1 MITEGRSLIGRALG
15 DFIVRD
21 VIGEGG
27 FGAVYRAEQPMLG
40 REAVIKVS
48 SSAGT
53 PEFVQRFLREARLA
67 SKLDHPYA
75 AHIYAFGSETD
86 GVLWTAME
94 LVRGTPLDQ
103 LIKQNG
109 PLRLERFL
117 PLFDKLCEVVHT
129 AHEQGII
136 HRDLKPANVM
146 VLSRAGRLLPKLL
159 DLGIAKGGDA
169 PVTDESEK
177 QVGSPAY
184 MAPEQWVDARK
195 TDARTDVYA
204 LGVLA
209 YEVLTGRLPFAGGS
223 VMQIARAHAKQL
235 VPALGGELPVALDAV
250 IAKAMAKKAADRFVT
265 ALELATAMRE
275 AAAVE
280 PELKL
285 PELDPF
291 LREEMLASS
300 PQPLAEAVAA
310 LDGVR
315 NVHQAQ
321 GAIFGIVRVVARTLG
336 NLALATWRDSGE
348 GDIGPAVRELRRQG
362 MSDAAWLEL
371 ARTIATQLAS
381 KRDTLAVPELVDALA
396 PPVVDDLGAL
406 VASKVWFDSHL
417 AATESAML
425 AQLAEEMPRLD
436 RLLRALSWTSA
447 YAMVVPRGAFA
458 ERWMGVR
465 RPHRA
470 VTPLR
475 GAEGNEGE
483 LVLLDADGT
492 KALALSPFFHVGSPA
507 PGHAHEVF
515 VLDGVNRDGARMVS
529 LPTGFERTDEPLW
542 TWLVEKAGIDLDERE
557 QQADQKPPYRGLA
570 TFTRED
576 ADQFVGREQETE
588 AFANRLRIT
597 PLLVVVGASGA
608 GKSSFVQAG
617 VVPALGAGWTTLIAR
632 PGASPVGTLVAT
644 VKQSELARSGIGST
658 PVRDEEL
665 AGEGLG
671 KVLRAWTEREKRSV
685 LVYIDQFEEL
695 FTLCHD
701 AAERERYVQMLVRAA
716 RSADDA
722 IRVVLTVRDDFLL
735 RCQQVEALRERLVHG
750 LQLLATP
757 TQADLERILVEPA
770 RRTGYQFEDPELPQE
785 MVGAVAE
792 MAAALPLLSFT
803 AAQMWDLRDRHH
815 HRLTRKAYETLG
827 GVGGALAQHAERIYG
842 QMTHD
847 EQRLVRVAFRNLVTA
862 DGTRAVL
869 TRAELFE
876 VLGEPRT
883 AEAVIEKLITARLL
897 SASEGVGGV
906 DRVEVVHEALLSAW
920 PRLIEWRREDAEGAR
935 LRDQLRAAAR
945 QWEERG
951 RPRGL
956 LWRDEALTEYQLWR
970 VRHGGQ
976 LMAVE
981 LEFGDASAREA
992 LRGRRLRNIA
1002 VGTIL
1007 GILVVGMVVALVLYR
1022 DAESQRS
1029 RAASNEKRAVTNET
1043 RANELVISGY
1053 LNQGQRAAVAG
1064 DANQALVYLEAA
1076 KRGGANGPV
1085 LELPLAQVRRS
1096 MNAER
1101 AAYRGHEGRV
1111 LAIATLPDGKLFATG
1126 GADRTLVLWSID
1138 SPTPI
1143 ARFTEATQSVHAVA
1157 ASPDG
1162 TWIATASGD
1171 GHVRVYDVAR
1181 RALANDWTLSE
1192 TATYFVQFTPQGKV
1206 VSFADDQQVGVWDP
1220 ATGALVRQFKAEGDT
1235 AGLGAVSP
1243 DGTRIAIP
1251 SYDRFTRVWDLR
1263 TGALVHRLGPHDDTA
1278 WVASF
1283 SPDGAIVATASWDK
1297 SVKLWDLRTGT
1308 LRGTL
1313 VGHSG
1318 SLEVLAWRPD
1328 GALIASGG
1336 RDGAARVWDRAGH
1349 LKATLA
1355 CGRGAVRDIRWTADP
1370 DRALVLCG
1378 DTSILFDIRVGLP
1391 LFRKQATG
1399 ADVLAARVL
1408 MTGDV
1413 LTAEADGTARRWT
1426 PILATRI
1433 AIDAHIK
1440 DILRFDP
1447 CDGGKTMLSVGI
1459 DHAAKL
1465 WSRDGRTIW
1474 RSDPKVELADAT
1486 CARDGDALFTART
1499 DGTLWRVTGDAATQ
1513 LPAGPAL
1520 AADVVIKLSPD
1531 GTKIAIVD
1539 ADHRARLLV
1548 IADGTLREATP
1559 ASFKRSWEPKVHWAD
1574 DSSAFAVA
1582 SDAGAVVWDGTT
1594 GALRFEI
1601 AAPGGLLRR
1610 LTIDVPSESI
1620 FVTGFAPGVW
1630 RYALRDGRQLAHYA
1644 SDGFAWNTIVIGGML
1659 YAGFD
1664 DASVVEYDIA
1674 GGKMIRS
1681 LGSFGGDI
1689 HSLADGGG
1697 TLLWVGA
1704 GNRTLSL
1711 VDRQT
1716 RAVLFRTDIPTEAV
1730 FLVPHGSNGAA
1741 VAGLSSSL
1749 AFTEVAN
1756 DPVELA
1762 RLELEVRCR
1771 TAFAL
1776 ENGGLVPRKPD
1787 VDACEGLR

>member
-1 MITEGRSLIGRALG
+1 MITEGRPLIGRALG

-27 FGAVYRAEQPMLG
+27 FGVVYRAEQPMLG
-40 REAVIKVS
+40 REAVIKV

-103 LIKQNG
+103 LIKQQG

-159 DLGIAKGGDA
+159 DLGIAKGGDS
-169 PVTDESEK
+169 PITDDSEK

-195 TDARTDVYA
+195 ADARTDVYA
-204 LGVLA
+204 LGILA

-223 VMQIARAHAKQL
+223 VMQIARAHAKQP

-250 IAKAMAKKAADRFVT
+250 IAKAMAKKAADRFAS
-265 ALELATAMRE
+265 ALELATAMRD

-280 PELKL
+280 PEVKL

-291 LREEMLASS
+291 LREEMLANA
-300 PQPLAEAVAA
+300 PQPLAEAIAA

-321 GAIFGIVRVVARTLG
+321 GAIFGIVRVVVRMLG
-336 NLALATWRDSGE
+336 NLALASWREVGE
-348 GDIGPAVRELRRQG
+348 GDIGPAIRELRRQG

-371 ARTIATQLAS
+371 AKTIASQLAPE
-381 KRDTLAVPELVDALA
+381 RDALAVPELVDALA
-396 PPVVDDLGAL
+396 PPIADELAAL
-406 VASKVWFDSHL
+406 VASKAWFDAHL
-417 AATESAML
+417 AATEAAML
-425 AQLAEEMPRLD
+425 AQLAEAMPRLD
-436 RLLRALSWTSA
+436 RLVRSLAWMSA
-447 YAMVVPRGAFA
+447 YTMVVPRGAYA

-475 GAEGNEGE
+475 GAEGTEGQ

-492 KALALSPFFHVGSPA
+492 LALSLSPFFHLAAPA
-507 PGHAHEVF
+507 PGHALEVF
-515 VLDGVNRDGARMVS
+515 VLDGANRDGARMVS

-542 TWLVEKAGIDLDERE
+542 AWLRERTGIDADERE

-576 ADQFVGREQETE
+576 AEQFVGREQETE
-588 AFANRLRIT
+588 AFTNRLRIT

-617 VVPALGAGWTTLIAR
+617 VVPALGTSWTTIIAR
-632 PGASPVGTLVAT
+632 PGASPISTLVAT
-644 VKQSELARSGIGST
+644 VRQAIAGE
-658 PVRDEEL
+658 DDL
-665 AGEGLG
+665 AGDGLG
-671 KVLRAWTEREKRSV
+671 KALRGWTDREKRSV

-757 TQADLERILVEPA
+757 TQSDLERILVEPA
-770 RRTGYQFEDPELPQE
+770 RRTGYQFEDPELPHE

-792 MAAALPLLSFT
+792 MSAALPLLSFT

-827 GVGGALAQHAERIYG
+827 GVGGALAQHAERVFG
-842 QMTHD
+842 QMSHD

-869 TRAELFE
+869 TRAELLE
-876 VLGEPRT
+876 VLGEPQT
-883 AEAVIEKLITARLL
+883 VESVIEKLITARLL
-897 SASEGVGGV
+897 TASEGVGGV

-945 QWEERG
+945 QWDERG

-992 LRGRRLRNIA
+992 LRGRRLRNIV

-1022 DAESQRS
+1022 DAESQRV

-1043 RANELVISGY
+1043 RANELVVSGY
-1053 LNQGQRAAVAG
+1053 LNQGQRAAIAG

-1076 KRGGANGPV
+1076 KRGGATGAV
-1085 LELPLAQVRRS
+1085 LDLPLAQVRRALS
-1096 MNAER
+1096 SER
-1101 AAYRGHEGRV
+1101 ATYRGHEGKV
-1111 LAIATLPDGKLFATG
+1111 LAIASLPDGKTFATG
-1126 GADRTLVLWSID
+1126 GADHALVLWSIE
-1138 SPTPI
+1138 STTPL
-1143 ARFTEATQSVHAVA
+1143 ARFTESAQSVNVIA

-1162 TWIATASGD
+1162 KWIAAASGD
-1171 GHVRVYDVAR
+1171 GHVRLYDVAAR
-1181 RALANDWTLSE
+1181 TLVQDWTLSE
-1192 TATYFVQFTPQGKV
+1192 TAIFFVGFTPDSQRV
-1206 VSFADDQQVGVWDP
+1206 VSFADDQQVGVW
-1220 ATGALVRQFKAEGDT
+1220 AASTGAAVKRFKADGDT
-1235 AGLGAVSP
+1235 AGLGAMSP
-1243 DGTRIAIP
+1243 DGTLVAIP
-1251 SYDRFTRVWDLR
+1251 SYDHYTRLWNVA
-1263 TGALVHRLGPHDDTA
+1263 TGTLVHSLGPHEDTA
-1278 WVASF
+1278 WVAAF
-1283 SPDGAIVATASWDK
+1283 SPDQKILATASWDK
-1297 SVKLWDLRTGT
+1297 SVKLWNTQTGA
-1308 LRGTL
+1308 LIATL

-1318 SLEVLAWRPD
+1318 SLEVVSWRPD
-1328 GALIASGG
+1328 GAMLASGG
-1336 RDGAARVWDRAGH
+1336 RDGAVRVWDRSGH

-1355 CGRGAVRDIRWTADP
+1355 CGRGAVHDVRWAADP
-1370 DRALVLCG
+1370 DRALVMCG
-1378 DTSILFDIRVGLP
+1378 DTSMLFDVRVGLP

-1399 ADVLAARVL
+1399 ADVFAARFL
-1408 MTGDV
+1408 ANGEV
-1413 LTAEADGTARRWT
+1413 LTAEADGTARRWL
-1426 PILATRI
+1426 PSLATRI
-1433 AIDAHIK
+1433 AIDGHDKEIN
-1440 DILRFDP
+1440 RFDP
-1447 CDGGKTMLSVGI
+1447 CNRGEALLSVGV
-1459 DHAAKL
+1459 DHTAKL
-1465 WSRDGRTIW
+1465 WSRDGRIVW
-1474 RSDPKVELADAT
+1474 QSGPEIQVADAT
-1486 CARDGDALFTART
+1486 CGSDADTLFVSRT
-1499 DGTLWRVTGDAATQ
+1499 DGTLWRIAGSAAAQVAIT
-1513 LPAGPAL
+1513 PPL
-1520 AADVVIKLSPD
+1520 AADAVISISPD
-1531 GTKIAIVD
+1531 GTRIAIVD
-1539 ADHRARLLV
+1539 ADHRARVLV
-1548 IADGTLREATP
+1548 LADGSVRESAP
-1559 ASFKRSWEPKVHWAD
+1559 ASFKRTWEPKLHWAAD
-1574 DSSAFAVA
+1574 GSAFAIA

-1594 GALRFEI
+1594 AALRFEI
-1601 AAPGGLLRR
+1601 PPPGGLLRR
-1610 LTIDVPSESI
+1610 ITVDAASNSV
-1620 FVTGFAPGVW
+1620 FVTGFAPGV
-1630 RYALRDGRQLAHYA
+1630 AQHSLRDGKRIAQFA
-1644 SDGFAWNTIVIGGML
+1644 SEGFAWNTVVIDKKL
-1659 YAGFD
+1659 YVGFD
-1664 DASVVEYDIA
+1664 DASVVEYDIGA
-1674 GGKMIRS
+1674 GAMIRS
-1681 LGSFGGDI
+1681 LGSFGGDV
-1689 HSLADGGG
+1689 HSLADAGDG
-1697 TLLWVGA
+1697 LLWVGA

-1716 RAVLFRTDIPTEAV
+1716 RAVLVRTDIPTEAV
-1730 FLVPHGSNGAA
+1730 FLVAHGSESAA
-1741 VAGLSSSL
+1741 IAGLSGSL
-1749 AFTEVAN
+1749 AFTDVAREAV
-1756 DPVELA
+1756 DLS

-1776 ENGGLVPRKPD
+1776 ENGALVPRKPD
-1787 VDACEGLR
+1787 VAACERLR